1 MSIYLIDL
9 DGNQNGANAI
19 TALRVFRL
27 VRVFQLAKLWKD
39 FQEMLQVI
47 ISTLRDVS
55 NISLLMG
62 LFLFIYMLI
71 GMELFAYRVPDLTLP
86 AP

>member
-1 MSIYLIDL
+1 
-9 DGNQNGANAI
+9 
-19 TALRVFRL
+19 
-27 VRVFQLAKLWKD
+27 
-39 FQEMLQVI
+39 
-47 ISTLRDVS
+47 
-55 NISLLMG
+55 MG